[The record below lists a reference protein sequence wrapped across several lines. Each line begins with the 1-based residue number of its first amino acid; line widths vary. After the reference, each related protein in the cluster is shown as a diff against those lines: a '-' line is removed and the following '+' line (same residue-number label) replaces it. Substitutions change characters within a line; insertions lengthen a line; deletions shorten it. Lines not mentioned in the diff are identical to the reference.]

1 MGISL
6 FHGLMFE
13 SVLNRYA
20 IGINVDYIK
29 EYVTSMLVNLGN
41 LSILLTTQMNTITG
55 VTASQR

>member
-1 MGISL
+1 
-6 FHGLMFE
+6 MFE
-13 SVLNRYA
+13 SVLNKYA